1 MSIRVEPSVVAP
13 PADAAPPAFTPPP
26 GSPRFPLIDG
36 LRAIA
41 ALAIVATHTAALSGF
56 NEASPAGAWTARM
69 DSGVAIFFV
78 LSGFLLYRP
87 WVGARLEGRP
97 GPRPLTYLKRRALR
111 ILPAYWV
118 ALTILGL
125 VVSAQVPLVFSDKWW
140 VYYGLL
146 QSWSSTTILGGIGV
160 AWSLSVELA
169 FYVLLPV
176 LAYLSGRWLQGRHPE
191 RQVRAELWALG
202 LSALA
207 ALSVRAVVIATNEQ
221 TVYGN
226 TLPGMWAWFAG
237 GMVLAVLSA
246 AYANRPVAGRPR
258 VVRTATELPL
268 LWWGVAFAALTIAA
282 WGLALPRNLLTPYTT
297 FNLQAEHLLYGIMAF
312 TLVAPAVFADGR
324 RSTVSR
330 VLSWRLVAWLG
341 LVSYGIFLFH
351 LPLAVQLIRVSDRF
365 PGGFPGY
372 LAVAAGAAT
381 LCAALSYYLVEKP
394 FLRLK
399 GSRR

>member
-1 MSIRVEPSVVAP
+1 MSIRVEPSAVAP
-13 PADAAPPAFTPPP
+13 IADAVPPAFTPPA

-41 ALAIVATHTAALSGF
+41 ALAIVATHVAALTAF
-56 NEASPAGAWTARM
+56 NQSSPVGAWTARM

-97 GPRPLTYLKRRALR
+97 GPRPLTYLRRRALR

-118 ALTILGL
+118 ALTVMGL
-125 VVSAQVPLVFSDKWW
+125 LVSAQVPLVFSENWW

-169 FYVLLPV
+169 FYVLLPL
-176 LAYLSGRWLQGRHPE
+176 LAWASARWLRGREPST
-191 RQVRAELWALG
+191 QVRWELWVLG
-202 LSALA
+202 GSAAVAVAGRIL
-207 ALSVRAVVIATNEQ
+207 VRALMPDS
-221 TVYGN
+221 VYGN

-237 GMVLAVLSA
+237 GMALAVLSA
-246 AYANRPVAGRPR
+246 AYGSRPLGDRPR
-258 VVRTATELPL
+258 LVRSATERPL
-268 LWWGVAFAALTIAA
+268 VWWTVAFIALTITA
-282 WGLALPRNLLTPYTT
+282 WGLALPRNLLVPYTS
-297 FNLQAEHLLYGIMAF
+297 FNLQAEHVLYGVMAIA
-312 TLVAPAVFADGR
+312 LVAPAVFYDGR

-330 VLSWRLVAWLG
+330 VLSWRLAVWLG

-351 LPLAVQLIRVSDRF
+351 LPLAVQLIKVSDRF
-365 PGGFPGY
+365 PGGILGFSSVV
-372 LAVAAGAAT
+372 LAAAT
-381 LCAALSYYLVEKP
+381 ACAALSYYLVEKP

-399 GSRR
+399 GRRR

>member
-1 MSIRVEPSVVAP
+1 MSIRVEPSAVAP
-13 PADAAPPAFTPPP
+13 VADTVPPAFTPPP

-41 ALAIVATHTAALSGF
+41 ALAIVVTHVAALSGF
-56 NEASPAGAWTARM
+56 NEANPVGAWTARM

-118 ALTILGL
+118 ALTVMGL
-125 VVSAQVPLVFSDKWW
+125 VFSTQVPLVFSDNWW

-146 QSWSSTTILGGIGV
+146 QSWSLNWILGGIGV

-191 RQVRAELWALG
+191 KQVRAELWALG
-202 LSALA
+202 LSASIA
-207 ALSVRAVVIATNEQ
+207 IAVRTIVLVSEPK

-237 GMVLAVLSA
+237 GMALAILSA
-246 AYANRPVAGRPR
+246 AYGRKPLAERPR
-258 VVRTATELPL
+258 LVRTATEQPL
-268 LWWGVAFAALTIAA
+268 LWWGVAFTALTITA

-297 FNLQAEHLLYGIMAF
+297 FNLQAEHLLYGVMAF

-324 RSTVSR
+324 RSLVAR
-330 VLSWRLVAWLG
+330 ALSWRLLAWLG
-341 LVSYGIFLFH
+341 LVSYGIFLYH
-351 LPLAVQLIRVSDRF
+351 RPLATQLIQASDHF
-365 PGGFPGY
+365 PGGYLGY
-372 LAVAAGAAT
+372 GLVVAATAT
-381 LCAALSYYLVEKP
+381 VCAAFSYYLVEKP
-394 FLRLK
+394 FLKLK
-399 GSRR
+399 GRRR